1 MSQSISSNCMFSK
14 NQRRNLL
21 IAGLS
26 SALACQLM
34 AQSVAG
40 VGHRVELPRDSP
52 VTLVSDDWPLPTVS
66 TRGGVYSI
74 QARVS
79 LSLRNASQKRIRGVT
94 LAVMAQENAPG
105 GKGSISVPSLDIAPG
120 DTFVVRGD
128 LHLLRPVTDA
138 RPSVEVN
145 LDGLLF
151 DDLSFYGPD
160 RLSSRRTLMVWE
172 LEARR
177 DRQYLKAVL
186 EQRGVDGLQKEMIAS
201 SSRDGLRL
209 QFSAQV
215 VRGAAAGGENER
227 EVVLAFVQSPDAPLE
242 AMAGVARV
250 ARNEARAPKMVIQ
263 NRSGRAVRYFEIGW
277 VVRDQQGRE
286 FMAASLPSEMRLPPH
301 SSSQILE
308 DASLR
313 FDSRTPLEGMTGFI
327 STVEFSDGTFWIPSR
342 NMLEDPLLRRTVAP
356 SPEQQRLLQIYIKRG
371 VNALIDDLKRF

>member
-1 MSQSISSNCMFSK
+1 MFSK